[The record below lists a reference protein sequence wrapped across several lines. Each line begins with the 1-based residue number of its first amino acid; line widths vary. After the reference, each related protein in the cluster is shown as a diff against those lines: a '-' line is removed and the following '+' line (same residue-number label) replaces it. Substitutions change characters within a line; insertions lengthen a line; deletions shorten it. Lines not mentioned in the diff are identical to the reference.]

1 MGGATNSSWTGLLA
15 AALAHDINNL
25 AQGLASAQ
33 RLTRPG
39 AGDEFDVAEWAAFV
53 DADVDWL
60 RTLGI
65 RVRALAMAAESRATS
80 ALLDDSCA
88 AALAEVDR
96 SGGRVRRAP
105 SLAPG
110 VRVRGTP

>member
-39 AGDEFDVAEWAAFV
+39 AGDDLDVAEWAAFV
-53 DADVDWL
+53 DADVDRL
-60 RTLGI
+60 RKLGI
-65 RVRALAMAAESRATS
+65 RVRSLAMAVESRSTS
-80 ALLDDSCA
+80 ARLDDACT
-88 AALAEVDR
+88 AALGEVDPAR
-96 SGGRVRRAP
+96 AQVR
-105 SLAPG
+105 
-110 VRVRGTP
+110 